1 MYNNLI
7 CYEIEFAFMG
17 RTFASDLREHR
28 RKVKDLQA
36 GAQYLQKVRN
46 KAPELLSTFGIEG
59 STICK
64 AEEEFKE
71 KAEALSMAIKLEEV
85 SVFTYIKKGH
95 LYWKCE
101 WRAPNGR
108 MRQVHLGPA
117 QGKRPLSE
125 AEALQKARNMKAEDL
140 GR

>member
-1 MYNNLI
+1 
-7 CYEIEFAFMG
+7 MG
-17 RTFASDLREHR
+17 RTFALGLREHR

-46 KAPELLSTFGIEG
+46 KAPELLSTLGIEE

-85 SVFTYIKKGH
+85 SVFTYTKKGH
-95 LYWKCE
+95 LYWKAE

-108 MRQVHLGPA
+108 MKQVHLGPA
-117 QGKRPLSE
+117 EGKRPLFE
-125 AEALQKARNMKAEDL
+125 DEALAKARKMKADDL
-140 GR
+140 GINKALRTAFH

>member
-1 MYNNLI
+1 
-7 CYEIEFAFMG
+7 MG
-17 RTFASDLREHR
+17 RTFALDLREHR

-36 GAQYLQKVRN
+36 GAQYLQKVRS
-46 KAPELLSTFGIEG
+46 KAPELLSTFGIEE

-85 SVFTYIKKGH
+85 SVFTYTKKGH

-101 WRAPNGR
+101 WRGHNGK
-108 MRQVHLGPA
+108 MKQTHLGPA

-125 AEALQKARNMKAEDL
+125 AEALTKARKMKAEDL
-140 GR
+140 GS